1 MGCDSYGQV
10 LTGKRELVAAQL
22 AKRAVC
28 SGAEKSVAIFATRNM
43 LNFAF
48 NHNYWKSYE
57 LAQRIYRDPV
67 HNIIPL
73 RDDTAE
79 ENLMIRLIDTV
90 EFQRLRRIK
99 QLGLGLYTYQG
110 AEHSRF
116 THSLGA
122 LHLMTRILDQLSGA
136 THIAPADRAAAR
148 AAALLHDV
156 GHGPFSH
163 AMEKVLGV
171 HHEQMTMLSVTSN
184 ETGLNA
190 TLKSF
195 SVELPERVAAII
207 EGTFKPAALAQL
219 VSSQLDVDRMD
230 YLLRDSLMTGA
241 KYGLYDLEWIINAL
255 QIDQDADRIYVTAR
269 GLHAV
274 EEYLQAR
281 YYMFRQ
287 VYFHRTLRSA
297 EAVLRSAL
305 RRALELIS
313 QKKEVWC
320 VAGSA
325 FEKLLRREP
334 LTIIEHLSMDDSD
347 VIFHAKQWQQSADAV
362 LRDLSCRF
370 VNRRLFKAIDL
381 DMPPDERADFLNDA
395 RTVVARAGFAPE
407 YYFIEDRASD
417 VPYYNYYTAGGVEP
431 HIYVEDGYARP
442 VIREISEVSE
452 VVRALGRGYELHR
465 ICFPAEV
472 KDEVYRLYHAM
483 PSARSSANA
492 SR

>member
-1 MGCDSYGQV
+1 LS
-10 LTGKRELVAAQL
+10 
-22 AKRAVC
+22 
-28 SGAEKSVAIFATRNM
+28 
-43 LNFAF
+43 
-48 NHNYWKSYE
+48 
-57 LAQRIYRDPV
+57 QRIYRDPV

-73 RDDTAE
+73 REDTAE
-79 ENLMIRLIDTV
+79 GRLMVQLVDAV

-122 LHLMTRILDQLSGA
+122 LHLMTRILGQLSDR
-136 THIAPADRAAAR
+136 TNIASEDRAAAR

-171 HHEQMTMLSVTSN
+171 HHEQLTILAVTSP
-184 ETGLNA
+184 ETALHQI
-190 TLKSF
+190 LKSY
-195 SVELPERVAAII
+195 SAELPARVAAIV
-207 EGTFKPAALAQL
+207 EGTFTPSALAQL

-255 QIDQDADRIYVTAR
+255 QIDEDADRVYVTAR
-269 GLHAV
+269 GVHAV

-305 RRALELIS
+305 RRSLELVS
-313 QKKEVWC
+313 RGADVWC
-320 VAGSA
+320 AAGTA
-325 FEKLLRREP
+325 FEKILRRQP
-334 LTIIEHLSMDDSD
+334 LNITEHLSMDDSD
-347 VIFHAKQWQQSADAV
+347 VIFHMKQWQQSGDGV
-362 LRDLSCRF
+362 LKDLSDRF

-381 DMPPDERADFLNDA
+381 DMPFDERKDFLAAA
-395 RTVVARAGFAPE
+395 RAVVERAGFAPE

-417 VPYYNYYTAGGVEP
+417 VPYYGYYTAEGIEP
-431 HIYVEDGYARP
+431 RTRIYVEDGYAHPR
-442 VIREISEVSE
+442 IREISEVSE
-452 VVRALGRGYELHR
+452 VVRGLGSGYELHR

-472 KDEVYRLYHAM
+472 KDQVYRLYHAS
-483 PSARSSANA
+483 PSASHSAA
-492 SR
+492 MSAD

>member
-1 MGCDSYGQV
+1 
-10 LTGKRELVAAQL
+10 
-22 AKRAVC
+22 
-28 SGAEKSVAIFATRNM
+28 
-43 LNFAF
+43 
-48 NHNYWKSYE
+48 
-57 LAQRIYRDPV
+57 
-67 HNIIPL
+67 
-73 RDDTAE
+73 
-79 ENLMIRLIDTV
+79 MIRLIDTR

-122 LHLMTRILDQLSGA
+122 LHLMTRILDRMSDRVQ
-136 THIAPADRAAAR
+136 IAPEDRAAAR

-171 HHEQMTMLSVTSN
+171 HHEQMTMSAVTSPDT
-184 ETGLNA
+184 ELHA
-190 TLKSF
+190 TLRSF
-195 SVELPERVAAII
+195 SAEMPERVASII

-255 QIDQDADRIYVTAR
+255 QIDQEADRIYVTAR
-269 GLHAV
+269 GVHAV

-305 RRALELIS
+305 QRALELNS
-313 QKKEVWC
+313 NAEAVWR
-320 VAGSA
+320 ASGSA
-325 FEKLLRREP
+325 FEKILRRQP
-334 LTIIEHLSMDDSD
+334 LSITEHLSMDDSD
-347 VIFHAKQWQQSADAV
+347 VIFHAKQWQQSNDEV
-362 LRDLSCRF
+362 LTDLSRRF

-381 DMPPDERADFLNDA
+381 DMPLDERADFLSAA
-395 RTVVARAGFAPE
+395 RMAVEQSGFAPE
-407 YYFIEDRASD
+407 YYFVEDR
-417 VPYYNYYTAGGVEP
+417 
-431 HIYVEDGYARP
+431 
-442 VIREISEVSE
+442 
-452 VVRALGRGYELHR
+452 
-465 ICFPAEV
+465 
-472 KDEVYRLYHAM
+472 
-483 PSARSSANA
+483 
-492 SR
+492 